1 MRHYTPRHVDG
12 DNSTEEGRHMAA
24 DGTWNLTM
32 DTPMGERKATLAVT
46 TAGGALT
53 GKQSAEGNS
62 ADIFDGTVSGNEV
75 AWKVSITEPM
85 ALTLEYSGTIS
96 GDTMSGNMKIGMF
109 GSSSF
114 TGTRA

>member
-1 MRHYTPRHVDG
+1 
-12 DNSTEEGRHMAA
+12 MAA

-32 DTPMGERKATLAVT
+32 ETPMGERKATLDVT
-46 TAGGALT
+46 SEGGTLK

-75 AWKVSITEPM
+75 AWKVNITQPM
-85 ALTLEYSGTIS
+85 ALTLEFSATVD
-96 GDTMSGNMKIGMF
+96 GDKMTGSMKIGMF
-109 GSSSF
+109 GSSAF

>member
-1 MRHYTPRHVDG
+1 
-12 DNSTEEGRHMAA
+12 MAA

-32 DTPMGERKATLAVT
+32 DTPMGERKATLEVT
-46 TAGGALT
+46 TQGGTLK

-62 ADIFDGTVSGNEV
+62 ADIFDGTVSGNDV
-75 AWKVSITEPM
+75 AWKVNITQPM
-85 ALTLEYSGTIS
+85 ALTLEFSAAID
-96 GDTMSGNMKIGMF
+96 GDKMSGSMQIGMF